1 MQQNRLQQE
10 CTSLDCRLYSVQTR
24 DRTVHHE
31 MNHRIWY
38 THLLVLCFPRLN
50 IRLDNLNPL
59 LCRGVTCTFFRGWGG
74 ECVSL
79 FLEGV
84 IYPLVL
90 FVHHTAIPLL
100 LVCVV
105 YSNCSSC
112 KYFVNILL

>member
-90 FVHHTAIPLL
+90 FVHHTVPLL